1 MFSFFNRKPRKAEAD
16 SDLVK
21 KLNSRAAKIRQSGV
35 NDAFTPSRPIDHEE
49 LLAGRDEELMRCSDF
64 LMSRGLHVLL
74 YGDRGV
80 GKSSIGYVL
89 SSTVGVSEAWA
100 DYECII
106 HRCDERDTLRTIFAE
121 PLRSAGQDVDVIGV
135 TDGQSASTDRGA
147 SVGVGVSGIGV
158 RLGAGSEQSEGTM
171 TRRRGA
177 HHHSEQP
184 SWIAR
189 QLAAKKI
196 FFFIDELDK
205 VRDRGVLED
214 LANTIKHVSDAP
226 GTMFKFLLAGIAQNG
241 ADLTVGHASVQ
252 RCLKEM
258 KVDRLRD
265 DALRS
270 ILAAGEKMVSVK
282 ERGKWRSLR
291 FTDQIKDEIGKK
303 SFGYPY
309 FTHLIGHAAAL
320 KAIDREDHFVDEEFE
335 LNQAVDEAVKNAE
348 GILSASIEHVTK
360 NDPDGVYRRLLIVAS
375 ETTSDFITAG
385 DWSREYEKRWG
396 ESVEIANRVKRMVAD
411 KANVAEWREE
421 RGVDPI
427 FVREASGNYRFH
439 DARMPSF
446 IRLAMSGA
454 ANDLARTE

>member
-1 MFSFFNRKPRKAEAD
+1 MFSFFNRRPRKAEPS

-21 KLNSRAAKIRQSGV
+21 KLNSRASKIRQSGV

-121 PLRSAGQDVDVIGV
+121 PLRNAGQDVTILGV
-135 TDGQSASTDRGA
+135 TDGRSSSIDRGA
-147 SVGVGVSGIGV
+147 TVGVGVSGIGV
-158 RLGAGSEQSEGTM
+158 QIGAGNEQSEGTM
-171 TRRRGA
+171 TRRQGT
-177 HHHSEQP
+177 HHQAVQP

-189 QLAAKKI
+189 QIANRKI

-205 VRDRGVLED
+205 VRDRSVLED

-226 GTMFKFLLAGIAQNG
+226 GTAFKFLLAGIAQSG
-241 ADLTVGHASVQ
+241 ADLTAGHASVQ

-258 KVDRLRD
+258 KVDRLKD

-270 ILAAGEKMVSVK
+270 ILTSGENKVK
-282 ERGKWRSLR
+282 ILEKGKWRPLK
-291 FTDQIKDEIGKK
+291 FTNEIKDEIVKK

-320 KAIDREDHFVDEEFE
+320 KAIDREDHFVDEEVE

-348 GILSASIEHVTK
+348 GILSASIEYVTT

-375 ETTSDFITAG
+375 ETTSDFITAS

-396 ESVEIANRVKRMVAD
+396 EKIEVGNRVRRMVAD
-411 KANVAEWREE
+411 KSAVAEWREE

-454 ANDLARTE
+454 ANDLARIG